1 MSQEKIDK
9 RKAEK
14 INRKKQL
21 AKKNKKR
28 MMNLVVS
35 IFATAAFIA
44 VVCLAAMQLSGKLD
58 KPTTTPTVS
67 YSEEELASIR
77 NALGITTTADEG
89 ETSSDSSD
97 ATTAPENE
105 STSEEATSEENGET
119 SVNISVMVPWLP
131 QRSIKRLH
139 LLLQRKSQQSWQAM
153 ICLKWWKWSSRAL
166 LIS

>member
-105 STSEEATSEENGET
+105 STSEEATSEENGEG
-119 SVNISVMVPWLP
+119 NGEGNGE
-131 QRSIKRLH
+131 
-139 LLLQRKSQQSWQAM
+139 
-153 ICLKWWKWSSRAL
+153 
-166 LIS
+166 

>member
-28 MMNLVVS
+28 MLNIVASVL
-35 IFATAAFIA
+35 ATAAFIA
-44 VVCLAAMQLSGKLD
+44 IICLAAMQLSGKLD

-77 NALGITTTADEG
+77 NALGITTTAGENETSSG
-89 ETSSDSSD
+89 ETSEE
-97 ATTAPENE
+97 TTAPADEP
-105 STSEEATSEENGET
+105 TSEEAPSEESGE
-119 SVNISVMVPWLP
+119 SNEEGNEESNEE
-131 QRSIKRLH
+131 
-139 LLLQRKSQQSWQAM
+139 
-153 ICLKWWKWSSRAL
+153 
-166 LIS
+166 